1 MPSSPSSLRDLATPA
16 SWYALIV
23 LSFLYVLSLMD
34 RQIIALMVT
43 PLRRDLGLSD
53 VEIGLLE
60 GFAFVL
66 MYTTAAIPLG
76 WAIDRFSRRLVLFLG
91 VFIWSVSCAGA
102 GL

>member
-1 MPSSPSSLRDLATPA
+1 MPSSPSSLRDRATPA

-43 PLRRDLGLSD
+43 PLRRDLGLTD

-60 GFAFVL
+60 AHGFQPVGMGPRTL
-66 MYTTAAIPLG
+66 RTDTAAVALLTLVND
-76 WAIDRFSRRLVLFLG
+76 AVAARR
-91 VFIWSVSCAGA
+91 
-102 GL
+102 